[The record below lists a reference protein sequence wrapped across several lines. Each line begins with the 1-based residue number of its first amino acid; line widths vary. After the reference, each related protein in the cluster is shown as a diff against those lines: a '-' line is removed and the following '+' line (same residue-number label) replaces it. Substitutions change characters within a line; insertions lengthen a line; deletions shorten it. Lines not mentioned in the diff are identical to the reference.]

1 MGRGGMGMG
10 MGRGNGNGGGKGGMG
25 MGMGRGNGNGDGKGG
40 GILTV
45 LLRPMSGPAYGDTW
59 MHVTFYFHFQGCH
72 LFFVRAI
79 LMI

>member
-1 MGRGGMGMG
+1 
-10 MGRGNGNGGGKGGMG
+10 

-40 GILTV
+40 MGMGMGRGDGILTV

-72 LFFVRAI
+72 FFFSEQY
-79 LMI
+79 